1 MIILYHETTHSY
13 QEVAMENYKKKKI
26 FITLL
31 IAFVILSFILG
42 IIQFIRSIPPKELIS
57 TETYDIYELTVKD
70 NRIYFSFIDDEKKI
84 NKNHYPTDTIFRNL
98 YLGEKNQVT
107 IEKWGRNGKI
117 TKVKFIKFHL
127 DEDTYKKFSKE
138 FQWEYGFNM

>member
-1 MIILYHETTHSY
+1 
-13 QEVAMENYKKKKI
+13 MESHKKRKI
-26 FITLL
+26 FLLLL
-31 IAFVILSFILG
+31 IIFCILSIILG
-42 IIQFIRSIPPKELIS
+42 IIKFIQSIPKKELIS
-57 TETYDIYELTVKD
+57 TKTYDIYELTTND
-70 NRIYFSFIDDEKKI
+70 NRIYFSFLDENKKI
-84 NKNHYPTDTIFRNL
+84 NRDHYDEVTIFKKL

-107 IEKWGRNGKI
+107 IENWGRNGKI